1 MDLGGPAGDRYGRLP
16 PSQQAQ
22 LVATVYGMITPAQT
36 TNRLNKDIGAVVRPL
51 GFRGTRGSWSV
62 VTTDGVA
69 QVNVGRSVMRSVRG
83 GTIFVSVGIGVV
95 PVAWWEYVNWRAA
108 RWGQPPIPLD
118 GNAVS
123 YRIGFVETRQ
133 CPEGSYHHLRLDP
146 DSYFATVT
154 TTEEL
159 DRAAALLV
167 GAAEKLAHT
176 ALDLLRPGRY
186 LEALR
191 GIRDFGGAMWEP
203 LVVLLAEGGPS
214 ADLDAA
220 IEDMRADYANYGF
233 GQPDMEVE
241 YARLRAAAAV

>member
-1 MDLGGPAGDRYGRLP
+1 
-16 PSQQAQ
+16 
-22 LVATVYGMITPAQT
+22 MITPAQT

-51 GFRGTRGSWSV
+51 GFHGTRGTWSV

-69 QVNVGRSVMRSVRG
+69 RVNVGRSVTRSVGG
-83 GTIFVSVGIGVV
+83 GTIFVSVGIDVV

-118 GNAVS
+118 KNAAS

-133 CPEGSYHHLRLDP
+133 CPEDSYYHLRLDP
-146 DSYFATVT
+146 DRYPATVT

-159 DRAAALLV
+159 DHAAALLA
-167 GAAEKLAHT
+167 GAADRLAHT

-191 GIRDFGGAMWEP
+191 GIPDLGGAMWEP

-220 IEDMRADYANYGF
+220 IEDMRADYANHGF
-233 GQPDMEVE
+233 GPPDMEVE
-241 YARLRAAAAV
+241 YAHMRAAAVG

>member
-1 MDLGGPAGDRYGRLP
+1 
-16 PSQQAQ
+16 
-22 LVATVYGMITPAQT
+22 MITPAQT

-123 YRIGFVETRQ
+123 YRIGFVETRH
-133 CPEGSYHHLRLDP
+133 CPEDSYHHLRLDP
-146 DSYFATVT
+146 GRHPATVT

-159 DRAAALLV
+159 DHAAALLV

-191 GIRDFGGAMWEP
+191 GIRDFRGAMWEP

-220 IEDMRADYANYGF
+220 IEAMRADYANHGF
-233 GQPDMEVE
+233 GPPDMEIE
-241 YARLRAAAAV
+241 YARMRAAAAV

>member
-1 MDLGGPAGDRYGRLP
+1 
-16 PSQQAQ
+16 
-22 LVATVYGMITPAQT
+22 MITPPQT

-51 GFRGTRGSWSV
+51 GFHGTRGTWSV

-69 QVNVGRSVMRSVRG
+69 QVYVRRSVTRSVGG
-83 GTIFVSVGIGVV
+83 GTIYVCVGIGVV

-118 GNAVS
+118 KNATS
-123 YRIGFVETRQ
+123 HAIGFVETRQ
-133 CPEGSYHHLRLDP
+133 RPKDSYYHLRLDP
-146 DSYFATVT
+146 DRYLATVT

-159 DRAAALLV
+159 DHAAALLA
-167 GAAEKLAHT
+167 GAADKLART

-191 GIRDFGGAMWEP
+191 GIPDLGGAMWEP

-214 ADLDAA
+214 PELDAA

-233 GQPDMEVE
+233 GPPDMEVE
-241 YARLRAAAAV
+241 YALMRAAAAAV

>member
-1 MDLGGPAGDRYGRLP
+1 
-16 PSQQAQ
+16 
-22 LVATVYGMITPAQT
+22 MITPAQT
-36 TNRLNKDIGAVVRPL
+36 TNRLNKEIGAVVRPL
-51 GFRGTRGSWSV
+51 GFHGTRGTWSV

-69 QVNVGRSVMRSVRG
+69 QVDVSRRVMRSVGG
-83 GTIFVSVGIGVV
+83 GTIFVGVGIGVV

-108 RWGQPPIPLD
+108 RWGQPPISLD
-118 GNAVS
+118 ENVTS

-133 CPEGSYHHLRLDP
+133 CPEDSHYHLRLDP
-146 DSYFATVT
+146 DRYPATVT

-159 DRAAALLV
+159 DHAAALLV
-167 GAAEKLAHT
+167 RTADKLAHT

-191 GIRDFGGAMWEP
+191 GIPDLGGRMWEP

-214 ADLDAA
+214 AELDAA
-220 IEDMRADYANYGF
+220 IEDMRADYASYGF

-241 YARLRAAAAV
+241 YARLRSGGGGMSG